1 MIARRLTRTLALAGT
16 ATALLGVTAAP
27 AAAPKKITPAGVDG
41 VKLGMTFAQLRAAHL
56 VGKLQPGCELAGANA
71 RSARLRAP
79 LKGTVNFTNTTPRKV
94 TDITVTGGATAR
106 GVGIGAT
113 KAQILAKFPKAKFDH
128 TTEPTFGITLVRIPK
143 NGGGRLRFAIAVS
156 THKVTLIGIPFIA
169 FCE

>member
-1 MIARRLTRTLALAGT
+1 MIARRLTRTLALAGAGT
-16 ATALLGVTAAP
+16 ILLGVAAAP

-41 VKLGMTFAQLRAAHL
+41 VKLGMTFAQLRTAHL
-56 VGKLQPGCELAGANA
+56 VGKLRPGCELAGPNA

-79 LKGTVNFTNTTPRKV
+79 LKGTINFTPTAPRKV

-113 KAQILAKFPKAKFDH
+113 KAKILAKFPEAKLDH
-128 TTEPTFGITLVRIPK
+128 STEATFGITLVRIPK
-143 NGGGRLRFAIAVS
+143 TGGGKLRFAIDVV
-156 THKVTLIGIPFIA
+156 THKVTLIGIPIIA